1 MRPLLLA
8 DDDTDEAFLV
18 VRAFRDAGVVNPVA
32 VVPDGEAAIRYL
44 EGRGEYEDRLA
55 HPWPALLMLD
65 QKLPGRSGL
74 EVLEWIRNR
83 SSSPTLPVLVLSAS
97 TYDSDIQAAYL
108 VGANAYLV
116 KPATYEET
124 VAMARAVHA
133 FWLTFNRAPAAR

>member
-8 DDDTDEAFLV
+8 DDDADEAFLV
-18 VRAFRDAGVVNPVA
+18 VRAFRDAGVANPVV

-44 EGRGEYEDRLA
+44 EGRGEYADRLA

-74 EVLEWIRNR
+74 EVLEWIRNG
-83 SSSPTLPVLVLSAS
+83 SGAPTLPVLVLSAS
-97 TYDSDIQAAYL
+97 TYDSDVQAAYL
-108 VGANAYLV
+108 VGANGYLV

-133 FWLTFNRAPAAR
+133 FWLAFNRAPAPR